1 MIGSPSSVLTLCLG
15 SWGSSSLLVTLGY
28 GTEGGAVVETGTP
41 APTWRGVGR
50 PDVAR
55 GQQRGD
61 VLRGS
66 PRAETMRPRR

>member
-1 MIGSPSSVLTLCLG
+1 MIGSPSSVLTMGLG

-50 PDVAR
+50 PGVAR

>member
-1 MIGSPSSVLTLCLG
+1 MIGSPSSVLTMGLG
-15 SWGSSSLLVTLGY
+15 PWGSASLLVTLGY
-28 GTEGGAVVETGTP
+28 GTEGAVVETGTP

>member
-1 MIGSPSSVLTLCLG
+1 MIGSPSSVLTLGLG
-15 SWGSSSLLVTLGY
+15 SWGSTSLLLTLGY
-28 GTEGGAVVETGTP
+28 GTEGGAPETGTP

-50 PDVAR
+50 PDVVR

>member
-1 MIGSPSSVLTLCLG
+1 MFAPRYFARRYFPGRYFPPV
-15 SWGSSSLLVTLGY
+15 V
-28 GTEGGAVVETGTP
+28 GAVVETGTP